1 MKALI
6 QRVINAKVT
15 VNDEVVSSIGQGVCV
30 FVGISNNDTTKDMEH
45 IARKI
50 LNMKLFDDENNKR
63 WKKSVVDK
71 QLEILCVSQ
80 FTLYNTW
87 KGNKPDF
94 HNAMPGDKSKEFYEN
109 FLQLLREQY
118 HTDKIKDGEFG
129 AYMQVS
135 IQNDGPV
142 TFEIESPL
150 NIATKEPKTRSRGDA
165 QNSQN
170 DTNKHLEETKD
181 S

>member
-6 QRVINAKVT
+6 QRVQNAKVT
-15 VNDEVVSSIGQGVCV
+15 VNGEVISSIEQGACILI
-30 FVGISNNDTTKDMEH
+30 GICSSDTIKDMEY
-45 IARKI
+45 IVRKI
-50 LNMKLFDDENNKR
+50 LSIRIFDGENNKK
-63 WKKSVVDK
+63 WQKNVIDK

-94 HNAMPGDKSKEFYEN
+94 HKAMAADRSKEFYEQ
-109 FLQLLREQY
+109 FIQKLR
-118 HTDKIKDGEFG
+118 DKYKPDKVKDGLFG

-142 TFEIESPL
+142 TFEIESPSH
-150 NIATKEPKTRSRGDA
+150 NKDNVCKTPDKETEIHESSNGG
-165 QNSQN
+165 
-170 DTNKHLEETKD
+170 TII
-181 S
+181 

>member
-6 QRVINAKVT
+6 QRVKNAKVT
-15 VNDEVVSSIGQGVCV
+15 VNDEVISSIEQGACILI
-30 FVGISNNDTTKDMEH
+30 GICSSDTIKDMEY

-50 LNMKLFDDENNKR
+50 LSIRIFDDENHKR
-63 WKKSVVDK
+63 WQKSIVDK
-71 QLEILCVSQ
+71 QFEILCVSQ

-94 HNAMPGDKSKEFYEN
+94 HKAMAADRSKEFYEQ
-109 FLQLLREQY
+109 FIQMLK
-118 HTDKIKDGEFG
+118 DKYKPDKVKDGLFG

-142 TFEIESPL
+142 TLEIESPAQIQ
-150 NIATKEPKTRSRGDA
+150 NKTSNSTDA
-165 QNSQN
+165 V
-170 DTNKHLEETKD
+170 ERKD
-181 S
+181 EVSNR